1 MVHPSIVVGFVSG
14 TGAGLV
20 ETFVR
25 STAGGCGALVACFVS
40 KESVVWAPRFEV
52 SCVLLIAVA
61 MVFADEPCI
70 ASRSDLSASGGSAE
84 SLLTGSDADLT
95 VKKSKFNPSIHPK
108 QSSSAKNN
116 AHVIIVMARRV
127 MPRAGASTTRSRFS
141 ILISWP
147 HAIASGLGVIG
158 GAPERLF
165 KSAVA
170 LLCEEAAVGLSRL
183 LEEASELTVK
193 FCERTGSVGYV
204 EVASSRPSRVSLWM
218 AAIVCRA
225 LITGFMLST
234 TLPSR

>member
-1 MVHPSIVVGFVSG
+1 M
-14 TGAGLV
+14 
-20 ETFVR
+20 
-25 STAGGCGALVACFVS
+25 
-40 KESVVWAPRFEV
+40 
-52 SCVLLIAVA
+52 
-61 MVFADEPCI
+61 
-70 ASRSDLSASGGSAE
+70 
-84 SLLTGSDADLT
+84 T

-193 FCERTGSVGYV
+193 LCERTGSVGYV
-204 EVASSRPSRVSLWM
+204 EVAPSRVSLWM

-234 TLPSR
+234 TLPLAVGACTYGIRHPSTGNAQ